1 MGRILIV
8 GLGNILLGDEGL
20 GVKVVR
26 ELKEE
31 FAFSEEVE
39 LLDGGTGG
47 FFLLPHLEKA
57 ERLIIV
63 DAVKGGNLPGTLTF
77 EALESL
83 PMDTLERISLHE
95 ISFPDLLKILE
106 LKGKHFEKIILAGIE
121 PQNLEVGFELSEDV
135 KGAIPELKKRIIDL
149 LREWGVSLQRV
160 SKLP

>member
-1 MGRILIV
+1 MGRILIL
-8 GLGNILLGDEGL
+8 GLGNILLKDEGL

-26 ELKEE
+26 ELQEE
-31 FAFSEEVE
+31 FTFSEEVE
-39 LLDGGTGG
+39 LLDGGTGA

-63 DAVKGGNLPGTLTF
+63 DAVKRGALPGTLTF

-83 PMDTLERISLHE
+83 PKDTLERLSLHE

-106 LKGKHFEKIILAGIE
+106 LRGKKFEKIILAGIE
-121 PQNLEVGFELSEDV
+121 PKNLDAGLELSEEV
-135 KGAIPELKKRIIDL
+135 KRVIPELKKRIIAL
-149 LREWGVSLQRV
+149 LKEWGVPLQRM